1 MACDVG
7 ESTLGEM
14 GAATCTPCSA
24 GQWVDVTGSAT
35 CTECDAGM
43 STLGAIG
50 ATACTACELGQS
62 TRGETG
68 SAICPPCEA
77 GEWTRGVGGAASCTL
92 CPKGEW
98 QGATGKP
105 DCIACSQPDWCPGG
119 SSCAEGRRGDA
130 CFECAKNWYSRE
142 DVCHPCKQDALF
154 FLSIFLGTFVFVM
167 FIAVVVF
174 PDKMKA
180 AWKRQRCAEK
190 KVEARLENIQKKA
203 LKARWPSKFGAVVF
217 LVSLITFLQIQSLVV
232 TVAVPWP
239 SAVTEFF
246 EALGNIVN
254 LDVWGFIDPKCSFNP
269 GFTVNWLVRLFSPL
283 LMLLVVAVGI
293 LFTFRK
299 SGDDHT
305 VNGVVRLVVQVLHV
319 TFVGN
324 VVHALQPLDCAEY
337 ACVSSEDF
345 CPSSLKYRVMESNPS
360 MVCTTTNPDYQP
372 FLWCSAIGFSGYA
385 VAYVIF
391 IVYLLWRVN
400 TLARKHGDY
409 VPSDTGVDNAVRKML
424 AAKGRP
430 AGGSRMR
437 SAAKALMAGNRLR
450 SFAKSSDKGGDE
462 KGWSLLCSAFLQK
475 IPDEERLFAARRDTA
490 GPAGAEEIEL
500 EVLDDTAGP
509 VGINEIALEVLDN
522 TAGPV
527 TESFAGVAA
536 DKTGAED
543 PLDEDEEEEGQFE
556 RAVRG
561 THPDIQRLIRRYG
574 LLFLPYSQRTWA
586 WELIAMARKSLMA
599 LTSVFYSTTPIL
611 QLELML
617 AQNVSWL
624 ALLLWFRP
632 YTVVPLMGGPL
643 EKVLASRES
652 FKIERRDLRWS
663 PGNIV
668 EIGMACAIVA
678 LNVIGLTIGDGDVTA
693 QLVFFFGQLTVVA
706 VLITCAV
713 QTVGDQSVSFF
724 GAHGERAWQ
733 TFSGL

>member
-142 DVCHPCKQDALF
+142 DVCRPCKQDALF

-254 LDVWGFIDPKCSFNP
+254 LDVWDFIDPKCSFNRKL

-283 LMLLVVAVGI
+283 LVLLVVVVGI

-299 SGDDHT
+299 AGDDQT

-319 TFVGN
+319 KFIGN
-324 VVHALQPLDCAEY
+324 VVHALQPLDCAKY
-337 ACVSSEDF
+337 ACVSSDDY

-360 MVCTTTNPDYQP
+360 MVCTTTNTDYQP
-372 FLWCSAIGFSGYA
+372 FLLCSTIGFTGYA
-385 VAYVIF
+385 VAYVTF
-391 IVYLLWRVN
+391 IAYLIRRVN
-400 TLARKHGDY
+400 TLARKHEDY
-409 VPSDTGVDNAVRKML
+409 VPSDKDVEDAVRKML
-424 AAKGRP
+424 AAKGLFWMRKNQRELV
-430 AGGSRMR
+430 GG
-437 SAAKALMAGNRLR
+437 
-450 SFAKSSDKGGDE
+450 
-462 KGWSLLCSAFLQK
+462 
-475 IPDEERLFAARRDTA
+475 
-490 GPAGAEEIEL
+490 
-500 EVLDDTAGP
+500 
-509 VGINEIALEVLDN
+509 VGCV
-522 TAGPV
+522 P
-527 TESFAGVAA
+527 
-536 DKTGAED
+536 
-543 PLDEDEEEEGQFE
+543 
-556 RAVRG
+556 R
-561 THPDIQRLIRRYG
+561 QR
-574 LLFLPYSQRTWA
+574 Q
-586 WELIAMARKSLMA
+586 
-599 LTSVFYSTTPIL
+599 
-611 QLELML
+611 
-617 AQNVSWL
+617 
-624 ALLLWFRP
+624 
-632 YTVVPLMGGPL
+632 
-643 EKVLASRES
+643 
-652 FKIERRDLRWS
+652 
-663 PGNIV
+663 
-668 EIGMACAIVA
+668 
-678 LNVIGLTIGDGDVTA
+678 
-693 QLVFFFGQLTVVA
+693 
-706 VLITCAV
+706 
-713 QTVGDQSVSFF
+713 
-724 GAHGERAWQ
+724 
-733 TFSGL
+733 